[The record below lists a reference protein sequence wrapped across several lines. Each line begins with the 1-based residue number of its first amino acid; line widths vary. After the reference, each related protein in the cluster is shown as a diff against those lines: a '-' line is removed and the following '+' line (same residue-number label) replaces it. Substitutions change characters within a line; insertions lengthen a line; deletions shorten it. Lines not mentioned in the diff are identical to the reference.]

1 MRYTRLILLT
11 TLVIIAL
18 TSCSKEAR
26 VMSCGKIEYVSK
38 FEIEKD
44 LPVGEELDK
53 AYDLNACVGVKNY
66 DSIAIFYYHSGDYF
80 WKVYDLKRNKLLACL
95 FPHGHS
101 SDEAVNIIVP
111 QTIYEY
117 NGELFVQCTDADKLE
132 FEIINLSQSIAA
144 GKAVISYK
152 KRFKLDNF
160 LLEAGMFSDSTFIVY
175 AASENMIKREVCKG
189 DSVYANKW
197 MEPLNKE
204 TDDMNA
210 VSAIHKIN
218 YTNGRVAEGMLYLNQ
233 MSLYSTSGNFA
244 KTLCFGKQ
252 LTDVTKVERT
262 NRDNRTHYF
271 NSITAYNDY
280 LVATYVDARRSD
292 YEKGN
297 AQSSVMFITWDGKP
311 KARYHVNY
319 VVDGAM
325 VCGQY
330 LYLLS
335 THGSAEHLY
344 KVRIQKAL
352 L

>member
-152 KRFKLDNF
+152 KQFKLDNF
-160 LLEAGMFSDSTFIVY
+160 LIDAGMSSDSTFIAY
-175 AASENMIKREVCKG
+175 SASESMMKREVCKG
-189 DSVYANKW
+189 NSVYETPWIKS
-197 MEPLNKE
+197 LNKE
-204 TDDMNA
+204 TDDISALSA
-210 VSAIHKIN
+210 VHRIN
-218 YTNGRVAEGMLYLNQ
+218 HDKGLVAEGMLYLNQ
-233 MSLYSTSGNFA
+233 IFLYSISGNFA

-252 LTDVTKVERT
+252 LTDVSKVEKA
-262 NRDNRTHYF
+262 NRGKRMQYF
-271 NSITAYNDY
+271 NGIAAYNDY
-280 LVATYVDARRSD
+280 FVATCVNAKRSD

-297 AQSSVMFITWDGKP
+297 AQSSVMFFTWNGRP
-311 KARYHVNY
+311 KACYHVNY
-319 VVDGAM
+319 VVDGAL
-325 VCGQY
+325 VYGQY

-344 KVRIQKAL
+344 KVKF
-352 L
+352 